1 MFRRLPALLFLV
13 FLCLSRLLFVGTSCF
28 AERPCY
34 VPAQASEHAGQ
45 DICLTAHVY
54 AVIDSEDGTRYLDV
68 CPASSPDKSCLVTV
82 ISLEADR
89 KSVGALQELAD
100 KDVRLRGVLHATEGH
115 YYLLLSDARQLR
127 GGPEKFRPNP
137 QLMRGFA
144 ADSGA
149 MAFRDPA
156 MSSRGHKSESTFK
169 GTATAN

>member
-1 MFRRLPALLFLV
+1 MSRRLPAFLSLAFF
-13 FLCLSRLLFVGTSCF
+13 FLSGPLIVVASCF

-34 VPAQASEHAGQ
+34 APALVSEHAGQ
-45 DICLTAHVY
+45 DICLNAHVY

-68 CPASSPDKSCLVTV
+68 CPASSPDKTCLVTV
-82 ISLEADR
+82 ISLAADR
-89 KSVGALQELAD
+89 KSVGTLQALAD
-100 KDVRLRGVLHATEGH
+100 TDIRLRGVLHATEGH

-137 QLMRGFA
+137 ELMRGFA

-156 MSSRGHKSESTFK
+156 TRSRGHKTQSTFK
-169 GTATAN
+169 GTAAAN